1 MKEAG
6 FYEKLMDKKVRCFLC
21 NHRCLIPEGKRGIC
35 GVRENR
41 NGVLYSLVYG
51 RLISQ
56 HIDPIEKK
64 PFFHFF
70 PGSTA
75 YSIATVGCNFKCD
88 FCQNYEISQIVRDHQ
103 QILGEETPPKEIIAR
118 ALRYNC
124 QSISYTYTEPTIAYE
139 YYKEIMRLA
148 KENGLYNNFVTN
160 GYMTEE
166 MLKDASGYLDAANV
180 DLKSFNNEFYK
191 KICGARLEPILEALK
206 IMKKMNIWLEV
217 TTLLIPG
224 LNDSEEEMRKCA
236 EFVLSL
242 SKDTPWHISRFY
254 PHYRMR
260 HISPTPLTLLEKA
273 RNIGLALGLRYVY
286 TGNVPGDEGENTYC
300 YNCREVVI
308 RRYGFEILEYNI
320 NNSCCKFCKTSIVG
334 VGL

>member
-1 MKEAG
+1 
-6 FYEKLMDKKVRCFLC
+6 
-21 NHRCLIPEGKRGIC
+21 
-35 GVRENR
+35 
-41 NGVLYSLVYG
+41 
-51 RLISQ
+51 
-56 HIDPIEKK
+56 
-64 PFFHFF
+64 
-70 PGSTA
+70 
-75 YSIATVGCNFKCD
+75 
-88 FCQNYEISQIVRDHQ
+88 
-103 QILGEETPPKEIIAR
+103 
-118 ALRYNC
+118 
-124 QSISYTYTEPTIAYE
+124 E